1 MKRSDI
7 RGMRREG
14 SAHTRRRASLSRHQS
29 NRLDHDRTWDRTHCR
44 SDRRPRTHRNP
55 VLTRPG
61 INSAGMRSLLSR
73 LLALFDVSADEADSE
88 PPPLT
93 EAEYDWLKMEYPSY
107 QSVRPPSNP
116 FF

>member
-1 MKRSDI
+1 
-7 RGMRREG
+7 
-14 SAHTRRRASLSRHQS
+14 
-29 NRLDHDRTWDRTHCR
+29 
-44 SDRRPRTHRNP
+44 
-55 VLTRPG
+55 
-61 INSAGMRSLLSR
+61 MRSLLSR

-93 EAEYDWLKMEYPSY
+93 EAEYDWLEMEYPSY